1 LDNSVSG
8 GYIKIMPDYDVI
20 LLHPPAIFDFRKK
33 ALFPGPMGTG
43 VDQVQYSKVP
53 IGLLSLAEYLSRHG
67 YRVKVDNLCDRMVS
81 DPQFNAEKHILGLS
95 ARVLGIDLHFQQ
107 HSPGAIEVA
116 RLYKQSHTDSLVV
129 LGGLTATRFHQEII
143 ADYPFIDAVIRAEAE
158 KAFLQFMQ
166 ALDKHHNITETPNI
180 TFRRHGGVCVT
191 PLLPASVDLD
201 EFEYTRFDLMEPL
214 TSVFIPDMLP
224 RWSLEVCR
232 GCAYNCAICGGS
244 AYTYKKYLGMSRPA
258 FRSPAKIHEDILKL
272 NSQGVRIIGLYQ
284 DPRVAGNK
292 YTGELLAVLKKSD
305 LKIDR
310 LSLDLLVPA
319 DEEFIKSI
327 AALGLQ
333 VTVHICPDTGSDSV
347 RRRLGRHYSTAQ
359 LLRTINLCHQYL
371 IPVTTFF
378 SAGLAGET
386 KAELMET
393 WELWDKLSS
402 LESISLARGQALG
415 LSGGVP
421 LGGPIMGP
429 VLLDPG
435 SQAFDSPAGFG
446 YKLLYPTLKKYVSG
460 LSGPSWFQWLNYE
473 TDVADKQT
481 IAEMNMQSVAYGIE
495 QSESYGFYT
504 PAQATRL
511 RQKMQA
517 DILAVT
523 EVLRILRVVD
533 PLDRQSQLQSLKQ
546 KIAKLQQ

>member
-1 LDNSVSG
+1 MS
-8 GYIKIMPDYDVI
+8 DYDVI

-33 ALFPGPMGTG
+33 ALFPGPMGAG
-43 VDQVQYSKVP
+43 VEQVQYNKVP

-81 DPQFNAEKHILGLS
+81 DPQFNAEKHIQSLS
-95 ARVLGIDLHFQQ
+95 ARVLGIALHFQQ
-107 HSPGAIEVA
+107 HAPGAIEVA
-116 RLYKQSHTDSLVV
+116 RLCKQFHPDSLVV
-129 LGGLTATRFHQEII
+129 LGGLTATRFHEEII
-143 ADYPFIDAVIRAEAE
+143 TDYPFVDAVIRAEAE

-166 ALDKHHNITETPNI
+166 ALDKYHHITATSNL
-180 TFRRHGGVCVT
+180 TFRNNDEVCVT
-191 PLLPASVDLD
+191 PILPASATLD
-201 EFEYTRFDLMEPL
+201 EFEFTRFDLLEPR
-214 TSVFIPDMLP
+214 SSIFAPGVLP

-232 GCAYNCAICGGS
+232 GCSYNCAICGGS
-244 AYTYKKYLGMSRPA
+244 AYTYKKYLGMTKPA

-272 NSQGVRIIGLYQ
+272 NAQGVRIIGLYQ
-284 DPRVAGNK
+284 DPRVAGTQ
-292 YTGELLAVLKKSD
+292 YTRDLLAVLKNND

-327 AALGLQ
+327 ATLGLQ

-347 RRRLGRHYSTAQ
+347 RRRLGRHYSTSQ
-359 LLRTINLCHQYL
+359 LLHTINLCHKYL

-378 SAGLAGET
+378 STGLAGET
-386 KAELMET
+386 QAELMET

-402 LESISLARGQALG
+402 LESISLDRGQALG

-429 VLLDPG
+429 ILLDPG
-435 SQAFDSPAGFG
+435 SPAFDSPAEYG
-446 YKLLYPTLKKYVSG
+446 YKLLYSTLGEYISG

-473 TDVADKQT
+473 TDLLDKQS
-481 IAEMNMQSVAYGIE
+481 IAEMNMQSMAYSIE
-495 QSESYGFYT
+495 QSESYGFCD
-504 PAQATRL
+504 PAQAVRQ
-511 RQKMQA
+511 RQKLKA

-523 EVLRILRVVD
+523 EVLRILQIND
-533 PLDRQSQLQSLKQ
+533 PLKRESQLRALKL
-546 KIAKLQQ
+546 KIDNV